1 MGNNGKLH
9 VFIFYQFG
17 NVFISLLLIIS
28 MILIIITNII
38 LHVNFII
45 FFIFKIT

>member
-1 MGNNGKLH
+1 MGNNEKLH

-17 NVFISLLLIIS
+17 NVFISLLLV

-38 LHVNFII
+38 LHVNFIT